1 MQNSLL
7 NEKKYKIIW
16 IGDTGVGKTCL
27 LIKALKNLFEKEN
40 KSTLGFEYYDITIKL
55 KNNKK
60 ILLQT
65 WDTCGQESYKS
76 IANIFY
82 KRVKL
87 AILVYSIDNKSSFE
101 GLNFWLNE
109 IRSKSQEDVKL
120 ILVGNKS
127 DLDSEREVSYEDGKS
142 FYESQK
148 FDYFLEAS
156 AKEGDTPYSILRK
169 AAEILY
175 KDSKE
180 KEGKKEE
187 KSDNYDSESFSLE
200 EHKDLKQNNFDSCD
214 NCI

>member
-1 MQNSLL
+1 MQNSFL

-40 KSTLGFEYYDITIKL
+40 KSTLGFEYYDINIKL
-55 KNNKK
+55 KNNKQ

-87 AILVYSIDNKSSFE
+87 AILVYSINDRNSFE
-101 GLNFWLNE
+101 GINFWLNE

-127 DLDSEREVSYEDGKS
+127 DLNDSREVSFEEGKLFS
-142 FYESQK
+142 ESEK
-148 FDYFLEAS
+148 FDFFIETS
-156 AKEGDTPYSILRK
+156 AKEGDTPYIILRK

-175 KDSKE
+175 NDSK
-180 KEGKKEE
+180 KKEKKE
-187 KSDNYDSESFSLE
+187 DKNDNYDSESFSLE
-200 EHKDLKQNNFDSCD
+200 EHKEIKQNNFDSCD

>member
-1 MQNSLL
+1 MQNSFL

-40 KSTLGFEYYDITIKL
+40 KSTLGFEYYDINIKL
-55 KNNKK
+55 KNNKQ

-87 AILVYSIDNKSSFE
+87 AILVYSIDNRNSFE
-101 GLNFWLNE
+101 GINFWLNE

-127 DLDSEREVSYEDGKS
+127 DLIESREVSFEDGKLFS
-142 FYESQK
+142 ESEK
-148 FDYFLEAS
+148 FDFFIETS
-156 AKEGDTPYSILRK
+156 AKEGDTPYIILRK

-175 KDSKE
+175 NDSK
-180 KEGKKEE
+180 KKEKKE
-187 KSDNYDSESFSLE
+187 DKNDNYDSESFSLE
-200 EHKDLKQNNFDSCD
+200 EHKEIKQNNFDSCD

>member
-1 MQNSLL
+1 MQNSFL

-40 KSTLGFEYYDITIKL
+40 KSTLGFEYYDINIKL
-55 KNNKK
+55 KNNKQ

-87 AILVYSIDNKSSFE
+87 AILVYSIDNRNSFE
-101 GLNFWLNE
+101 GINFWLNE

-127 DLDSEREVSYEDGKS
+127 DLNDSREVSFEDGKS
-142 FYESQK
+142 FSESEK
-148 FDYFLEAS
+148 FDFFIETS
-156 AKEGDTPYSILRK
+156 AKKGDTPYIILRK

-175 KDSKE
+175 NDSK
-180 KEGKKEE
+180 KKEKKE
-187 KSDNYDSESFSLE
+187 DQNDNYDSESFSLE
-200 EHKDLKQNNFDSCD
+200 EHKEIKQNNFDSCD

>member
-1 MQNSLL
+1 MNSTFL

-16 IGDTGVGKTCL
+16 IGDSGVGKTCL
-27 LIKALKNLFEKEN
+27 LIKAQKHLFEHEN
-40 KSTLGFEYYDITIKL
+40 KSTLGFEYYNITINL

-87 AILVYSIDNKSSFE
+87 AILVYSIDSRQSFD
-101 GLNFWLNE
+101 GLNYWLNE
-109 IRSKSQEDVKL
+109 IRTKSQEDVKL

-127 DLDSEREVSYEDGKS
+127 DLNETREVSYEEGNS
-142 FYESQK
+142 FSQSQK
-148 FDYFLEAS
+148 FDYFLETS

-180 KEGKKEE
+180 KEKIKNN
-187 KSDNYDSESFSLE
+187 KNDNYDSESFSLD
-200 EHKDLKQNNFDSCD
+200 EHKEIKQNNFDSCD

>member
-1 MQNSLL
+1 MQNSFL
-7 NEKKYKIIW
+7 NEKKYKLIW
-16 IGDTGVGKTCL
+16 LGDTGVGKTCL

-40 KSTLGFEYYDITIKL
+40 KSTLGFEYYDINIKL
-55 KNNKK
+55 KNNKQ

-87 AILVYSIDNKSSFE
+87 AILVYSINDRNSFE
-101 GLNFWLNE
+101 GINFWLNE

-127 DLDSEREVSYEDGKS
+127 DLNESREVSFEDGKS
-142 FYESQK
+142 FSESEK
-148 FDYFLEAS
+148 FDFFIETS
-156 AKEGDTPYSILRK
+156 AKEGDTPYIILRK

-175 KDSKE
+175 NDSK
-180 KEGKKEE
+180 KKEKKE
-187 KSDNYDSESFSLE
+187 DKNDNYDSESFSLE
-200 EHKDLKQNNFDSCD
+200 EHKEIKQNNFDSCD

>member
-1 MQNSLL
+1 MQNSFL

-40 KSTLGFEYYDITIKL
+40 KSTLGFEYYDINIKL
-55 KNNKK
+55 KNNKQ

-87 AILVYSIDNKSSFE
+87 AILVYSIDNRNSFE
-101 GLNFWLNE
+101 GINFWLNE
-109 IRSKSQEDVKL
+109 IRSKSQDDVKL

-127 DLDSEREVSYEDGKS
+127 DLNESREVSFEDGKS
-142 FYESQK
+142 FSESEK
-148 FDYFLEAS
+148 FDFFIETS
-156 AKEGDTPYSILRK
+156 AKEGDTPYIILRK

-175 KDSKE
+175 NDSK
-180 KEGKKEE
+180 KKEKKE
-187 KSDNYDSESFSLE
+187 DKNDNYDSESFSLE
-200 EHKDLKQNNFDSCD
+200 EHKEIKQNNFDSCD

>member
-1 MQNSLL
+1 MNSTFL

-16 IGDTGVGKTCL
+16 IGDSGVGKTCL
-27 LIKALKNLFEKEN
+27 LIKAQKHLFEHEN
-40 KSTLGFEYYDITIKL
+40 KSTLGFEYYNITINL

-87 AILVYSIDNKSSFE
+87 AILVYSIDSRQSFD
-101 GLNFWLNE
+101 GLNYWLNE
-109 IRSKSQEDVKL
+109 IRTKSQEDVKL
-120 ILVGNKS
+120 ILVGNKT
-127 DLDSEREVSYEDGKS
+127 DLNEKREVSYEEGNS
-142 FYESQK
+142 FSQSQK
-148 FDYFLEAS
+148 FDYFLETS

-180 KEGKKEE
+180 KEKIKNN
-187 KSDNYDSESFSLE
+187 KNDNYDSESFSLD
-200 EHKDLKQNNFDSCD
+200 EHKEIKQNNFDSCD

>member
-1 MQNSLL
+1 MNSTFL

-16 IGDTGVGKTCL
+16 IGDSGVGKTCL
-27 LIKALKNLFEKEN
+27 LIKAQKHLFEHEN
-40 KSTLGFEYYDITIKL
+40 KSTLGFEYYNITINL

-87 AILVYSIDNKSSFE
+87 AILVYSIDSRQSFD
-101 GLNFWLNE
+101 GLNYWLNE
-109 IRSKSQEDVKL
+109 IRTKSQEDVKL

-127 DLDSEREVSYEDGKS
+127 DLNETREVSYEEGNS
-142 FYESQK
+142 FSQSQK
-148 FDYFLEAS
+148 FDYFLETS

-175 KDSKE
+175 KDSK
-180 KEGKKEE
+180 KK
-187 KSDNYDSESFSLE
+187 KKIKNNKNDNYDSESFSLD
-200 EHKDLKQNNFDSCD
+200 EHKEIKQNNFDSCD

>member
-1 MQNSLL
+1 MQNSFL

-40 KSTLGFEYYDITIKL
+40 KSTLGFEYYDINIKL
-55 KNNKK
+55 KNNKQ

-87 AILVYSIDNKSSFE
+87 AILVYSIDNRNSFE
-101 GLNFWLNE
+101 GINFWLNE
-109 IRSKSQEDVKL
+109 IRSQSQEDVKL

-127 DLDSEREVSYEDGKS
+127 DLNESREVSFKDGKS
-142 FYESQK
+142 FSETEK
-148 FDYFLEAS
+148 FDFFIETS
-156 AKEGDTPYSILRK
+156 AKEGDTPYIILRK
-169 AAEILY
+169 AAVILY
-175 KDSKE
+175 NDSK
-180 KEGKKEE
+180 KKEKKE
-187 KSDNYDSESFSLE
+187 DKNDNYDSESFSLE
-200 EHKDLKQNNFDSCD
+200 EHKEIKQNNFDSCD